1 MYTLL
6 LCFLIVIKYNKLCM
20 GLLSLSYR
28 VKRMPSKAKFF
39 DYVKHLFCYGGHKR
53 TINRLAMYISLLAK
67 RAFVKQGVRQ
77 GCILNPTLFLIYLYQ
92 IYSITWT
99 MVICNLWVPAI
110 GHHGVLKA
118 KLGISFRKHLYNFTP
133 MIPSPKY
140 HKETVGRI
148 EITSI

>member
-1 MYTLL
+1 MLTPFIILITLVYTLL
-6 LCFLIVIKYNKLCM
+6 LCFLIAIKYNKLCM

-77 GCILNPTLFLIYLYQ
+77 GCILNPTPF
-92 IYSITWT
+92 
-99 MVICNLWVPAI
+99 
-110 GHHGVLKA
+110 
-118 KLGISFRKHLYNFTP
+118 
-133 MIPSPKY
+133 
-140 HKETVGRI
+140 
-148 EITSI
+148 